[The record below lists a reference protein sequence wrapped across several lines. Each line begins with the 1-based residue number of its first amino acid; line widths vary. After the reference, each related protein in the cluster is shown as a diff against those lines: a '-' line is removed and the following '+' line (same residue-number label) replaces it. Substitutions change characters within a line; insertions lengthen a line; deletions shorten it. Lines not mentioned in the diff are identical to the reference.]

1 MCRLITFPHW
11 NSFVEWP
18 PAARRLLRFQPHHVG
33 VATTHK
39 IQMNFP
45 SLLAGFLLVLF
56 TFGPHSDWYI
66 KLIAI
71 RCYIAKCSCCCFTVG
86 IPNFHCPVDIS
97 IAYPSPPPPY
107 TITIRYTL
115 PPEKSNAISL
125 LCPSLFHLTK
135 LGNVCACVFVF
146 FVFTFLCYVCL
157 A

>member
-1 MCRLITFPHW
+1 MQAYYLSTLKLVRRM
-11 NSFVEWP
+11 
-18 PAARRLLRFQPHHVG
+18 AARRPPPPSFS
-33 VATTHK
+33 ATPRGRGNNSQNPNEFPFPLGWIFTRAFH
-39 IQMNFP
+39 FWP
-45 SLLAGFLLVLF
+45 SLWLIYQIDSHPLLYSQMLLLLF
-56 TFGPHSDWYI
+56 HRRNTQFPLPRRYFY
-66 KLIAI
+66 
-71 RCYIAKCSCCCFTVG
+71 C
-86 IPNFHCPVDIS
+86 IPI
-97 IAYPSPPPPY
+97 PPPPY